1 VTRMG
6 SSGSKPRVKH
16 TPAQAPHDDDRE
28 ESLRLGGRHPDMW
41 GWFVGLIVFALVAVP
56 LSAAFAFATNP
67 GTQQLFAGRLSDATS
82 AGYQAFWWVVTLM
95 LLALPVLVGYGI
107 ARMSTRAL
115 MIVGS
120 VVAVFFIA
128 VLVLGQMF
136 VF

>member
-1 VTRMG
+1 MG

-16 TPAQAPHDDDRE
+16 TPAQAQHDDE
-28 ESLRLGGRHPDMW
+28 TLRMGGRHPDMW
-41 GWFVGLIVFALVAVP
+41 GWFVGLIVFALLAVP

-67 GTQQLFAGRLSDATS
+67 ATQQLFAGRLSDATS
-82 AGYQAFWWVVTLM
+82 AGYQAFWWVVTLL

-107 ARMSTRAL
+107 ARMSARAL
-115 MIVGS
+115 AIVGG

-128 VLVLGQMF
+128 ILILGQLF